1 MSAQPDTAGTR
12 ARTGG
17 PRAVDVA
24 VASAHTRGWP
34 QRHAA
39 GLVPDRF
46 PYGLDRLAA
55 HDLAPNLL
63 DVGVPRPLERVSGK
77 LLDGLRFGGPSWRG
91 SDPLLTWEER
101 LGVPA
106 LAAVG
111 RSRPVVSGVVWATD
125 GGSAAAQA
133 VTRRYLPRAGRLFVL
148 SSAQLP
154 VLERWGLRAPQ
165 VQLVP
170 QGVDTDFWTE
180 RDEPPAGELV
190 ASVGNDRHRDYATL
204 AAAWPRVLRAVPGA
218 ELTAATSRPVPA
230 GPRSRT
236 VQLDHVALREQ
247 VYRRARVVVVP
258 LVPNVHCSGLT
269 ASLEAMACGVPVVVT
284 GTPGMADYVADGET
298 GLLVPPGDADALAE
312 AVTGLLADPERAA
325 AMGRAAAQRVRER
338 FSTARM
344 AADLARLVREAA

>member
-1 MSAQPDTAGTR
+1 MSTPSPATGAEPRTR
-12 ARTGG
+12 SSLT
-17 PRAVDVA
+17 VDVA
-24 VASAHTRGWP
+24 VASAHTKGWP
-34 QRHAA
+34 QRHAQ

-46 PYGLDRLAA
+46 PYGLDRLAD
-55 HDLAPNLL
+55 HDLEPRLL
-63 DVGVPRPLERVSGK
+63 DVGVPRPLERASGK
-77 LLDGLRFGGPSWRG
+77 LLDGLRFGRSWRG
-91 SDPLLTWEER
+91 TGPLLTWEER

-111 RSRPVVSGVVWATD
+111 GSRPVVSGVVWATD

-133 VTRRYLPRAGRLFVL
+133 VTRRYLRRAGRLFVL
-148 SSAQLP
+148 STAQLP

-165 VQLVP
+165 VQYVP
-170 QGVDTDFWTE
+170 QGIDTDFWTE
-180 RDEPPAGELV
+180 RPVAAATGTV

-204 AAAWPRVLRAVPGA
+204 AAAWPQILRADPGA
-218 ELTAATSRPVPA
+218 DLTVATTREVAA

-247 VYRRARVVVVP
+247 VYRRAAVVVVP

-284 GTPGMADYVADGET
+284 RTAGMEDYVADGET
-298 GLLVPPGDADALAE
+298 GLLVPPGDPAALAA
-312 AVTGLLADPERAA
+312 AVSGLLADPDRAA
-325 AMGRAAAQRVRER
+325 AMGRAAAERVRQR

-344 AADLARLVREAA
+344 AADLACLVREAA